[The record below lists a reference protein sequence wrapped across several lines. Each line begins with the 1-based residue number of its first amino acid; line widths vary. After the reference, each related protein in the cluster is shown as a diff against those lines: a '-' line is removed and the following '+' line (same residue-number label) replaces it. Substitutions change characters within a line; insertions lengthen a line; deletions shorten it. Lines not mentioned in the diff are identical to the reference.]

1 VIMPRDAVL
10 VTVAIM
16 VEVLMALLVNALWG

>member
-1 VIMPRDAVL
+1 MLMPRDAVL

-16 VEVLMALLVNALWG
+16 VVVLMALLVNALWG

>member
-16 VEVLMALLVNALWG
+16 VVVLLALLVNALWG